1 VSFNSFELD
10 PKLMAAVED
19 LGYIEPTPIQEKGI
33 PPVLEGRDLIGL
45 AQTGTGK
52 TAAFALPILQCLLAK
67 GMAGR
72 TRALILAPTRELAE
86 QIHCDIGDIGKHT
99 KIRSTPVYGGVR
111 YKQQISDLQK
121 GVEIVVACPGR
132 LLDHMGRGV
141 IDLSGLAF
149 LVIDEADRMFDMG
162 FLPDIRRILRKL
174 PTKRQSL
181 LFSATMPYDIRR
193 LASEMLRDPITVE
206 IGLRAPPM
214 SVSHALYA
222 VAPTHK
228 TELLLEILRQ
238 TDTDSVLVFTKT
250 KHGARSVG
258 TALAKVGFAAATIQ
272 GDMTQRDRQSALDG
286 FRSGRYQVLVATD
299 IAARGLDISMVSHVI
314 NYDMPSTVDD
324 YTHRIG
330 RTGRAAKT
338 GDAFTFVTHEDLEMV
353 VGIEKVLGT
362 TVEYKRV
369 EGFKHPPPPWDP
381 MGRVKTDPGERR
393 PRRPMRRPLGRR
405 R

>member
-1 VSFNSFELD
+1 MSFNQFDLH
-10 PKLMAAVED
+10 PQLLAAIED
-19 LGYIEPTPIQEKGI
+19 LGYIEPTPIQEKGMPAVI
-33 PPVLEGRDLIGL
+33 EGRDLIGL

-52 TAAFALPILQCLLAK
+52 TAAYALPILHNLLQS
-67 GMAGR
+67 GLGR

-86 QIHCDIGDIGKHT
+86 QIHRDIGDLGAHT
-99 KIRSTPVYGGVR
+99 KVRSTTVYGGVR
-111 YKQQISDLQK
+111 YKQQISDLEK

-132 LLDHMGRGV
+132 LIDHLGRGA
-141 IDLSGLAF
+141 INLSGLEY

-162 FLPDIRRILRKL
+162 FLPDIRRILKKL
-174 PTKRQSL
+174 PTKRQNL
-181 LFSATMPYDIRR
+181 LFSATMPWDIRR
-193 LASEMLRDPITVE
+193 LASDMLNDPVTVE
-206 IGLRAPPM
+206 IGLRAPAVT
-214 SVSHALYA
+214 VSHALYA
-222 VAPTHK
+222 VAPVHK
-228 TELLLEILRQ
+228 TDLLLEILRQ

-258 TALAKVGFAAATIQ
+258 SALSKAGFSASTIQ
-272 GDMTQRDRQSALDG
+272 GDLNQRERQAALDG
-286 FRSGRYQVLVATD
+286 FRSGKFQVLVATD

-353 VGIEKVLGT
+353 VGIEKVLNAS
-362 TVEYKRV
+362 VDYRRV
-369 EGFKHPPPPWDP
+369 EGFKFPPPPWDP
-381 MGRVKTDPGERR
+381 LGRVKPDPGAKR
-393 PRRPMRRPLGRR
+393 PRRPTRRPLGRGR